1 MGALLA
7 CRSDSLP
14 FWRLLLVPNP
24 LLWLELLSEP
34 LLAGGCLILMLL
46 ADTAHRAGLR
56 GFGNCQI

>member
-34 LLAGGCLILMLL
+34 LLAGGC
-46 ADTAHRAGLR
+46 
-56 GFGNCQI
+56 